1 MPGCRWDTTD
11 PTCTVTNI
19 YTVNNSNRKSFRDM
33 IEKDTKD
40 ISVEL
45 EYPMGMLKD
54 SSTADF
60 LAKVHARV
68 KTRWKSGF
76 SESSFRRI
84 LCSAGICVLA
94 LLVAI
99 FFSLVIASLPA
110 IRHFGVGFL
119 SGTTWDPVK
128 SEFGALPFVVGTLIV
143 SFLALLISV
152 VFSLPTSILLG
163 EYFKTGVTST
173 FIKSVIELLAG
184 IPSVIYGF
192 CGLFLLV
199 PVVRALEIELNI
211 PPYGVGIFTSSLVL
225 SVMIIPYSAS
235 IGREVIGLVPSD
247 LKEAALSLGATRFEV
262 IRKVILPYARSGIF
276 AGILLSLG
284 RALGETMAVTMVIGN
299 SNFIPTSIFSPAN
312 SLASVIANEFTEAT
326 GHLYLASLIELGL
339 VLFVVTTVISVF
351 GKMIVRRMGLRG

>member
-1 MPGCRWDTTD
+1 ML
-11 PTCTVTNI
+11 
-19 YTVNNSNRKSFRDM
+19 
-33 IEKDTKD
+33 EKNLDD
-40 ISVEL
+40 ISAEL
-45 EYPMGMLKD
+45 KYPMGMFRD
-54 SSTADF
+54 SSTTDF
-60 LAKVHARV
+60 LTKVHARV
-68 KTRWKSGF
+68 MARWETGF
-76 SESSFRRI
+76 SESSFRKI
-84 LCSAGICVLA
+84 LHFAGICMLV

-99 FFSLVIASLPA
+99 FFSLLIAALPA
-110 IRHFGVGFL
+110 IRHFGFGFL

-143 SFLALLISV
+143 SFLALFISV
-152 VFSLPTSILLG
+152 VFSLPTSIFLG
-163 EYFKTGVTST
+163 EYFKAGAIST
-173 FIKSVIELLAG
+173 FIKSIIELLAG

-192 CGLFLLV
+192 CGLFLLA
-199 PVVRALEIELNI
+199 PLVRTLELKLGV

-299 SNFIPTSIFSPAN
+299 SNFIPMSLFSPAN

-326 GHLYLASLIELGL
+326 GRLYLASLIELAL
-339 VLFVVTTVISVF
+339 VLFLVTTAINVL
-351 GKMIVRRMGLRG
+351 GKIIIRRMGAEG